1 MKRYLALFVLMAGLA
16 ILNTDAAEA
25 QVKAGVGM
33 AFGSDIEQIGIQ
45 GDIHYRMLNRPALQF
60 GGGLIYYFPKDN
72 HNFMELN
79 ANAGYIFYE
88 EFMFKSYAYTG
99 LNYARSKVD
108 TGNDSLTDS
117 AIGLNLGLGAEYDFG
132 GILAFGDL
140 KYVISEFDQPVFS
153 IGLRLP
159 F

>member
-72 HNFMELN
+72 HNFIESN
-79 ANAGYIFYE
+79 ASGGYIVYE
-88 EFMFKSYAYTG
+88 DFMFRSYAYTG
-99 LNYARSKVD
+99 LNYARSKVAR
-108 TGNDSLTDS
+108 GNDYL
-117 AIGLNLGLGAEYDFG
+117 I
-132 GILAFGDL
+132 
-140 KYVISEFDQPVFS
+140 
-153 IGLRLP
+153 
-159 F
+159 